1 MEAKEQF
8 IEIFQTHIKREGSD
22 KLLDYLK
29 SSDFFSAP
37 ASTRFHLAEE
47 GGLCAHSLNVYQRLV
62 KLVQCEYGDQF
73 FEKYSME
80 TLAVCGLLHDLCKI
94 DMYKTEYRNVKNP
107 DGVWEQKPFFAIDEK
122 LPYGHGE
129 KSVYIINGYIRLTR
143 EEAVAINWH
152 MGGFD
157 DRVRAGNYSIASAY
171 TMFPLSVFL
180 HLADMTASYLDEKR

>member
-29 SSDFFSAP
+29 SSDFFTAP

-73 FEKYSME
+73 LEKYSME

-94 DMYKTEYRNVKNP
+94 DMYKTEHRNVKNA